1 MDKRYVVSS
10 EVKPFR
16 KQFHDWMQAIHDE
29 IKSKG
34 VSFTYMLVGSARRNL
49 VIRNHNKGFDC
60 DYQIK
65 ITRNKNNLKEK
76 ELKYLFI
83 NTLNPIVKKCN
94 YKDCENSTSSITI
107 KKLGNRSNIEHSYD
121 VVILIDALEGVKIL
135 RYHKSSNGDGKYN
148 FELLPNTDK
157 AQENFSKIKGKDMWD
172 ELRDVYYEKKM
183 AELTEKKTGKKSY
196 QLLNEAVNEVL
207 QNV

>member
-1 MDKRYVVSS
+1 MDKRYVASS

-16 KQFHDWMQAIHDE
+16 EQFHAWMQAIHDK
-29 IKSKG
+29 IKSDG

-49 VIRNHNKGFDC
+49 VIRHHNKGFDC

-65 ITRNKNNLKEK
+65 ITRNKNNLGEK

-83 NTLNPIVKKCN
+83 NTLNPIVKKCK

-107 KKLGNRSNIEHSYD
+107 KKLGNHSNIEHSYD
-121 VVILIDALEGVKIL
+121 VVILIDDPEGVKIL
-135 RYHKSSNGDGKYN
+135 RYNKSSNDDGKYN

-157 AQENFSKIKGKDMWD
+157 AQENFRKIKGKDMWD

-183 AELTEKKTGKKSY
+183 AELTDKKTGKKSY

-207 QNV
+207 